1 MPQPSRVGTPSLLV
15 RVGVACFAL
24 GLIAVAVVFG
34 LFAAGAHDLPLWL
47 NLAAMLAPVGFGLAL
62 VGLFRQARRPG
73 QRRYVT
79 SAAASEVAR

>member
-15 RVGVACFAL
+15 RVGVGCFAL
-24 GLIAVAVVFG
+24 GLIAVVVVFG
-34 LFAAGAHDLPLWL
+34 LFASGAHDLPLWL

-73 QRRYVT
+73 QRRSLS
-79 SAAASEVAR
+79 SATAAESAR